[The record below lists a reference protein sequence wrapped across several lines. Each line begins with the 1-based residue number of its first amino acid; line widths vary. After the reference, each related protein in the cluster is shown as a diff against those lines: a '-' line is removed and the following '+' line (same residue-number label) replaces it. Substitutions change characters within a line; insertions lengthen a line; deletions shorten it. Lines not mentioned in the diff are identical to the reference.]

1 METGVI
7 TFIKKPDWVSWD
19 EIQRCHVIGHERNI
33 KKGLKMQCAE
43 LTAEELKDELNG
55 AICYVALDGKR
66 VVGTTSLK
74 ILDVRKLWFKKRI
87 GIMMMEAILP
97 EYIGSDVF
105 FGLQDI
111 RMKDAVENNVEILYF
126 GTAEANKVVRKVQ
139 SKLGFKQILFRSFPD
154 TTYYSVMMAKWI
166 KGKPLPDWLI
176 KTLFYLSEK
185 YVKFRYK
192 PGKIKR
198 FGI

>member
-33 KKGLKMQCAE
+33 KKGLKMHCAE